1 MWKWILAV
9 YAFTV
14 GIGLE
19 TPVLPIVFWICVL
32 ISVTGFLIYFLI
44 DPLDSLKVWLT
55 KIWQNFLGWKTFVSS
70 PNYTPDV
77 TAMIIEKYK
86 MGENLEDIAEFSG
99 KTVTSIRGKLV
110 SEKVYSQF
118 KMQRMNAIQKR
129 TFDDGTALSHLELK
143 AGQEYRFDDL
153 LTYLNKAGYLRVN
166 RSCEMGYYSVH
177 GGVVTIHPFGC
188 SNSISIDYFGDT
200 VEAITD
206 NIEKTG
212 LTMVVIEPIF
222 PVENAA
228 GERVNSD

>member
-1 MWKWILAV
+1 
-9 YAFTV
+9 
-14 GIGLE
+14 
-19 TPVLPIVFWICVL
+19 
-32 ISVTGFLIYFLI
+32 
-44 DPLDSLKVWLT
+44 
-55 KIWQNFLGWKTFVSS
+55 
-70 PNYTPDV
+70 
-77 TAMIIEKYK
+77 

-129 TFDDGTALSHLELK
+129 TFDDGTVLSQLELK

-153 LTYLNKAGYLRVN
+153 LAYLNKAGYLRVN

-206 NIEKTG
+206 DLEKTVL
-212 LTMVVIEPIF
+212 LTVVIEPF
-222 PVENAA
+222 SPSEYDA
-228 GERVNSD
+228 GEAFNSD